1 MLLCMRT
8 TIELDDPLF
17 RQLKI
22 EAARKG
28 ESLRKVVNDCLR
40 RGLAVP
46 VKGKKYV
53 FRWKTGPRGRILPG
67 VRLDDRESLFDLMD
81 GR

>member
-22 EAARKG
+22 EAARRG

-40 RGLAVP
+40 QGLAAP
-46 VKGKKYV
+46 RRRKKYV
-53 FRWKTGPRGRILPG
+53 FRWKTERGQILPG
-67 VRLDDRESLFDLMD
+67 VRLDDRNSLYDLMD
-81 GR
+81 GL

>member
-1 MLLCMRT
+1 MRT

-17 RQLKI
+17 RQLKV
-22 EAARKG
+22 EAARRG

-40 RGLAVP
+40 QGLAAP
-46 VKGKKYV
+46 RKRKKYV

-81 GR
+81 GL

>member
-17 RQLKI
+17 RELKI
-22 EAARKG
+22 EATRRGKT
-28 ESLRKVVNDCLR
+28 LRQVVNECLR
-40 RGLAVP
+40 RGLAP
-46 VKGKKYV
+46 PQRPKKYV
-53 FRWKTGPRGRILPG
+53 FRWKTERGQLQPG
-67 VRLDDRESLFDLMD
+67 VRLDDRDSLYDLMD